1 MGYPDRAER
10 DPVYD
15 PFSYRLHEDPYPTY
29 AWMREH
35 APLYRNDARDFWAL
49 SRYHD
54 VRWAL
59 RDPRLFSSRNGISLE
74 PDLWGPAAAKTSFF
88 LAMDPPEHGKLRRL
102 MGGTFKPRWVATMEP
117 RVRELTRARLAP
129 LRDGPTFD
137 FADFGAAVPN
147 DVMCEVIGIPA
158 ADRDAIRADN
168 DLLNHC
174 EDGTD
179 KRSAAT
185 LAAGFRLAVY
195 YVNLVNDRRR
205 RRRDDLISV
214 MLDATVDGEPLTDG
228 QLVAFLFLM
237 VSATNESTGKQIGI
251 ALYHGWR
258 RPDVQRAGL
267 NGRAA
272 DWANEALR
280 YDSPSQMMARTL
292 TEDTV
297 LHGSRVPAGARFALL
312 PASGNRDRRVFA
324 DPDRFDLDRDTS
336 EMLSFGYG
344 PHFCPGAALAQLE
357 ITIALEEIGAL
368 VSGYEIDADN
378 VRWVHSPHQRGFT
391 SLPATVTR
399 RPRAA
404 HR

>member
-1 MGYPDRAER
+1 
-10 DPVYD
+10 
-15 PFSYRLHEDPYPTY
+15 
-29 AWMREH
+29 
-35 APLYRNDARDFWAL
+35 
-49 SRYHD
+49 
-54 VRWAL
+54 
-59 RDPRLFSSRNGISLE
+59 
-74 PDLWGPAAAKTSFF
+74 
-88 LAMDPPEHGKLRRL
+88 
-102 MGGTFKPRWVATMEP
+102 
-117 RVRELTRARLAP
+117 
-129 LRDGPTFD
+129 
-137 FADFGAAVPN
+137 
-147 DVMCEVIGIPA
+147 MCVGIPA
-158 ADRDAIRADN
+158 ANRDAIRADN

-185 LAAGFRLAVY
+185 VAAGFRLAVY

-297 LHGSRVPAGARFALL
+297 LH
-312 PASGNRDRRVFA
+312 
-324 DPDRFDLDRDTS
+324 
-336 EMLSFGYG
+336 
-344 PHFCPGAALAQLE
+344 AAPCDVLAM
-357 ITIALEEIGAL
+357 
-368 VSGYEIDADN
+368 
-378 VRWVHSPHQRGFT
+378 R
-391 SLPATVTR
+391 ATKS
-399 RPRAA
+399 
-404 HR
+404 